1 MNHGSQFMSDA
12 LFELDSERARLLE
25 HELRVVCTAIGD
37 ATNMSGLQRA
47 ASDIR
52 SLVHRMI
59 EMAPTEV
66 ITRLISTLNDALTR
80 GVIELAKGAAPESA
94 ACWCWIALGSEGR
107 QEQTLSSDQDNGIIF
122 ADGGKGDD
130 GDALR
135 ALLLPPALGINQ
147 ALDACGFVLCPG
159 QIMASNPKWCLSLHE
174 WKERFAVWIIE
185 GDPQALL
192 NASIFFDLRPLYGA
206 YDLAKSLA
214 EWLAMNAPDNP
225 RFLFQMAENALR
237 RAPPLGLLH
246 DFVAEKEGEFAGSID
261 LKHNAATL
269 FIDAARIYGLAC
281 GARTANTAERLRLAA
296 VAGRLPADEV
306 EAWIHAFHFIQLLRL
321 KNQHRSYVDG
331 AAMHNHVDPNLLRA
345 ADRHRLLDALRQARS
360 LQKRLAMDYLH
371 RV

>member
-1 MNHGSQFMSDA
+1 MPDA
-12 LFELDSERARLLE
+12 LFELDSERARVLE
-25 HELRVVCTAIGD
+25 HELHDVCKDIGD
-37 ATNMSGLQRA
+37 AGNVAGLQRA
-47 ASDIR
+47 AAHTR
-52 SLVHRMI
+52 ALVHRMI

-66 ITRLISTLNDALTR
+66 VTRLISTLNDALTR
-80 GVIELAKGAAPESA
+80 RVIELAKEAAPEPA

-122 ADGGKGDD
+122 ADGDKGDD

-135 ALLLPPALGINQ
+135 ERLLPAALGINQ

-159 QIMASNPKWCLSLHE
+159 QIMASNPQWCLSLRE

-192 NASIFFDLRPLYGA
+192 NSSIFFDLRPLYGA
-206 YDLAKSLA
+206 YDLAKSLT
-214 EWLAMNAPDNP
+214 EWLAKNAPDNP

-246 DFVAEKEGEFAGSID
+246 DFAVEKEGEFAGSID

-281 GARTANTAERLRLAA
+281 GALAANTAERLRLA
-296 VAGRLPADEV
+296 VAAHRLPADEV
-306 EAWIHAFHFIQLLRL
+306 EEWIHAFHFIQLLRL
-321 KNQHRSYVDG
+321 KNQHRSNLDG
-331 AAMHNHVDPNLLRA
+331 RPMHNHVNPNQLRA
-345 ADRHRLLDALRQARS
+345 ADRRRLLDALRQARS

-371 RV
+371 GG